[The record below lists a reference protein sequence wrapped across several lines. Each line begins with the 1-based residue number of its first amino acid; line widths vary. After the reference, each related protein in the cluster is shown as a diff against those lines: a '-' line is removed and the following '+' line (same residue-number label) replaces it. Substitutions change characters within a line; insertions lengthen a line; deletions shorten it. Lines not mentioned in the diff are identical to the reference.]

1 MGHENVTFA
10 KPVVGQP
17 VVGYMG
23 DDSRGEYIY
32 KYVSNALW
40 IASDANADDK
50 LAVGDKY
57 LDKGTLFVAKFKADG
72 TGEWL
77 ELSMKNP
84 IVAFNP
90 DFEFKSDADVAIF
103 TRLAADAVGA
113 TKMDRPEWAGVNPR
127 NGEVYITLTNNAN
140 RTVRR

>member
-1 MGHENVTFA
+1 L
-10 KPVVGQP
+10 
-17 VVGYMG
+17 Y
-23 DDSRGEYIY
+23 
-32 KYVSNALW
+32 
-40 IASDANADDK
+40 
-50 LAVGDKY
+50 
-57 LDKGTLFVAKFKADG
+57 VAKFKADG

-140 RTVRR
+140 RTLDGEFGVDAANPRVYKDMKGIKESVGNVNGHIIRLAHGKPADTAFKWDL